1 MKMRHYK
8 VKDLELIANSFSWIR
23 VVISLNFR
31 KKHFLNYKDSSIDYV
46 INEIEK
52 TLNELKKLRVKG
64 GE

>member
-1 MKMRHYK
+1 MKMRRYRVQH
-8 VKDLELIANSFSWIR
+8 LELIANSFSWIR

-31 KKHFLNYKDSSIDYV
+31 KKHFLDYKDCSIDYV

-52 TLNELKKLRVKG
+52 TLNELKELRVKG

>member
-1 MKMRHYK
+1 MRRYRVQH
-8 VKDLELIANSFSWIR
+8 LELIANSFSWIR

-52 TLNELKKLRVKG
+52 TLNELKELRVKG